1 MMDSERSVY
10 DKFTVSVTSDLIG
23 LVPILLE
30 TMSADVLTMRN
41 RMQKGDF
48 EGVARKAHSSRGA
61 AMTYGFDHYA
71 ELLHSVEIFAVRKDE
86 HRLKGRIAVLDNY
99 LNRVEVRLAD
109 CKQ

>member
-1 MMDSERSVY
+1 MESERSVF
-10 DKFTVSVTSDLIG
+10 DKFTVAVASDLMG

-41 RMQKGDF
+41 RMQKGDYD
-48 EGVARKAHSSRGA
+48 GVARKAHSSRGA

-71 ELLHSVEIFAVRKDE
+71 DLLHSVELYAARKDAA
-86 HRLKGRIAVLDNY
+86 RLKGRIAVLNSY

-109 CKQ
+109 CRC